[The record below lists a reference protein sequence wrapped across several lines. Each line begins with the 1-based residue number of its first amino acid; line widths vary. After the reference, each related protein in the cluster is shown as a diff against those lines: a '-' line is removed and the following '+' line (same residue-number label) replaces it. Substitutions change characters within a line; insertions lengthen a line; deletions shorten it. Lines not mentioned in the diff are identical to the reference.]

1 MKSINGKNRG
11 VYKLRKKLLIIFII
25 IFIVAGS
32 FRVYRYFEHKQNL
45 AARDDFG
52 NLYAEMVDEY
62 QYKEGIPGDTQGI
75 FGNIKIPEID
85 LEYPVL
91 DETTKENL
99 DISITKYAGP
109 ELHENGNLVLSGH
122 NYRDGS
128 IFGRLDEVAVGDD
141 VIISDLKGEDI
152 NYEISET
159 FVVDGTDL
167 SIIDKGD
174 ENDEYLT
181 LYTCLRTDNTKRFV
195 VFAKKTE

>member
-1 MKSINGKNRG
+1 MSIFKG
-11 VYKLRKKLLIIFII
+11 VLLLRKKIFIIFII
-25 IFIVAGS
+25 IFVVS
-32 FRVYRYFEHKQNL
+32 VSLRVYRYIEHQQNL
-45 AARDDFG
+45 ASREDYG

-62 QYKEGIPGDTQGI
+62 QYKEGIPEDTKGI
-75 FGNIKIPEID
+75 FGNIRIPKID

-91 DETTKENL
+91 NETTKENL

-109 ELHENGNLVLSGH
+109 GLHENGNLVLSGH

-128 IFGRLDEVAVGDD
+128 IFGRLDEVSIGDD
-141 VIISDLKGEDI
+141 VILSDLKGVDI

-159 FVVDGTDL
+159 FVVDGTDF

-181 LYTCLRTDNTKRFV
+181 LYTCLANDNTKRFV
-195 VFAKKTE
+195 VFAKKMAN